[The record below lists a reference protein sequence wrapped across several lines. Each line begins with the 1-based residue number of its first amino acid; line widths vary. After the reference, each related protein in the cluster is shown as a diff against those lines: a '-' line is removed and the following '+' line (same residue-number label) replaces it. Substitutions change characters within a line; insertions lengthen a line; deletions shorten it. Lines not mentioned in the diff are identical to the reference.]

1 MLMKSCLRT
10 SYSTVQCLSMEMIQI
25 VCKIN
30 LVDPWMFQR
39 MRKVANN
46 QVKIQ
51 LALLEELL
59 LMLSKGRQELAD
71 IIEQGLVLEENA
83 IHERISYLH
92 QAAAEFED
100 ALVLHRFHIK
110 YPLYSV
116 SSCTVIP
123 EMEMALSIKTPVIFE
138 GNKCFA
144 TSDSIVLH
152 WNVADQHKPGEQ
164 FEIHYKLIHPN
175 NEAESK
181 QMWKLT
187 CPSYCL
193 QINGL
198 MPDRFYECA
207 VKRVDTSFLVYGLWN
222 DAIVLRTVLGTVEN
236 SEANRV

>member
-1 MLMKSCLRT
+1 MFGFYGDAAPTASWSRHISCIKT
-10 SYSTVQCLSMEMIQI
+10 MPKEQ
-25 VCKIN
+25 

-46 QVKIQ
+46 
-51 LALLEELL
+51 
-59 LMLSKGRQELAD
+59 
-71 IIEQGLVLEENA
+71 
-83 IHERISYLH
+83 